1 MKRFAHWG
9 VIDFKMYG
17 NHARKT
23 MMVEHD
29 DPYRQRTE
37 LRGLNANDPVASHL
51 RLVYDR
57 ARLEKMPDEFQELL
71 DRLD

>member
-1 MKRFAHWG
+1 M
-9 VIDFKMYG
+9 DFKMYG

-23 MMVEHD
+23 MMVD
-29 DPYRQRTE
+29 QNDRDRQRTE
-37 LRGLNANDPVASHL
+37 LRGMNANDPVASHL

-57 ARLEKMPDEFQELL
+57 ARHEKMPDEFQALL